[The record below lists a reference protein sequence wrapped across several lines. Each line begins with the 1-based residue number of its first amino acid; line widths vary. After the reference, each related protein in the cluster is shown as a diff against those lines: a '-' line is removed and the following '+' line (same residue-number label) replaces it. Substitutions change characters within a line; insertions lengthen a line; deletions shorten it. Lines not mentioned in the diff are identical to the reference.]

1 MFKRKKEKKT
11 ISADILTVDIMTNAL
26 SAKFGF
32 GIIRAKQYA
41 YIIMDIFGYEDR
53 ISDNVL
59 IPRERRLFYMLEEA
73 GMLVTEREYVAINDK
88 DKWRL
93 HYWIVNKEKIHQYAD
108 QILCDVKKNIYIKK
122 RDVIQKYENIYFS
135 LPDGVW
141 RLNTQK
147 I

>member
-1 MFKRKKEKKT
+1 MFKRKKEKKLN
-11 ISADILTVDIMTNAL
+11 SSDILTVDILTNAL

-41 YIIMDIFGYEDR
+41 YIVMDIFGYDDR
-53 ISDNVL
+53 IVDNIL

-73 GMLVTEREYVAINDK
+73 DILLTEREDVLINDK

-93 HYWIVNKEKIHQYAD
+93 HYWIINKEKIHQYAD
-108 QILCDVKKNIYIKK
+108 QILHDVKEKLYVKRSMLQRYESIYS
-122 RDVIQKYENIYFS
+122 S